1 MERCDFGSIMT
12 IIRRYISEDK
22 GMNQIDFTYLLFDT
36 FMCSDEAIDFDFD
49 NGQVCRWMTGQAKVS
64 PRIVTYFL
72 DKEHQ
77 LELAGNIQRHIIPLM
92 YDSAMAAKE
101 LYELV
106 LQDTSISEPKKQEL
120 ICSYSPADIDTI
132 HIFITRVL
140 CFGMER
146 NFVKRDTRTKKLLA
160 AGNLS
165 PVLTDFVMGNDVPRP
180 CRHFCGRSEEIEVL
194 HSLLE
199 KESKVFLSGIAGI
212 GKSELAK
219 AYALQYKKE
228 YTNIL
233 YLTYSGDLKQDIT
246 DMDFADDLPQD
257 SDEERFRKHNRFLRS
272 LKEDTLMIVDNFN
285 ATSMQDSF
293 LSVIL
298 KYRCQILFTT
308 RSRLDGHSCMLLEE
322 NVALDATDKINIIK
336 DGQSSKE
343 TYYGHIHTLFSLY
356 QLSETQQDVMRC
368 LCLIPLTGIP
378 ARRFAAWL
386 NLPDLNAVNDLIEM
400 GFIQPKTGRTIVLH
414 PMIQEIAVADMQPSV
429 KTCFPL
435 LESLQNI
442 CLLHGN
448 DISYYRLV
456 FQTVENIITKTTKD
470 DISGY
475 LLFLED
481 VFPYMEKYHEENGMQ
496 RILREL
502 SSLLEDTSI
511 GTVSDRALLLDYK
524 ATLERNIGKAVKLEK
539 EAMSLL
545 SPVTPENAHL
555 AANLYGNLGGLYHQQ
570 GNTELAKQAMEQGIS
585 LLEQYQL
592 LYMNDSIVQICNYAA
607 LLTDTGESSRGLSS
621 LRKCARLVK
630 EYNSDQC
637 LDYAIIQEAMGTAY
651 LVQAD
656 IEQATS
662 HLKKAMAIY
671 EIVWESEPEAIDNK
685 YQQIQELYI
694 NAGIQIGQQLLSSTK
709 NV

>member
-199 KESKVFLSGIAGI
+199 KERKVFLSGIAGI

-285 ATSMQDSF
+285 ATSIQDSF
-293 LSVIL
+293 L
-298 KYRCQILFTT
+298 F
-308 RSRLDGHSCMLLEE
+308 GH
-322 NVALDATDKINIIK
+322 
-336 DGQSSKE
+336 
-343 TYYGHIHTLFSLY
+343 
-356 QLSETQQDVMRC
+356 TQ
-368 LCLIPLTGIP
+368 IPLSDIIYYQKP
-378 ARRFAAWL
+378 S
-386 NLPDLNAVNDLIEM
+386 
-400 GFIQPKTGRTIVLH
+400 GRTFLY
-414 PMIQEIAVADMQPSV
+414 AV
-429 KTCFPL
+429 
-435 LESLQNI
+435 
-442 CLLHGN
+442 G
-448 DISYYRLV
+448 
-456 FQTVENIITKTTKD
+456 
-470 DISGY
+470 
-475 LLFLED
+475 
-481 VFPYMEKYHEENGMQ
+481 
-496 RILREL
+496 
-502 SSLLEDTSI
+502 
-511 GTVSDRALLLDYK
+511 
-524 ATLERNIGKAVKLEK
+524 RNF
-539 EAMSLL
+539 
-545 SPVTPENAHL
+545 
-555 AANLYGNLGGLYHQQ
+555 
-570 GNTELAKQAMEQGIS
+570 
-585 LLEQYQL
+585 
-592 LYMNDSIVQICNYAA
+592 
-607 LLTDTGESSRGLSS
+607 R
-621 LRKCARLVK
+621 
-630 EYNSDQC
+630 
-637 LDYAIIQEAMGTAY
+637 
-651 LVQAD
+651 
-656 IEQATS
+656 
-662 HLKKAMAIY
+662 
-671 EIVWESEPEAIDNK
+671 
-685 YQQIQELYI
+685 
-694 NAGIQIGQQLLSSTK
+694 
-709 NV
+709 

>member
-92 YDSAMAAKE
+92 YDSAMTAKE

-160 AGNLS
+160 TGNLS

-233 YLTYSGDLKQDIT
+233 YLTYNGDLKQDIT

-285 ATSMQDSF
+285 ATSMQDSC

-322 NVALDATDKINIIK
+322 ISDKTTLLQLAGKFFSDTEEKFDVIEQII
-336 DGQSSKE
+336 E
-343 TYYGHIHTLFSLY
+343 AVHAHTL
-356 QLSETQQDVMRC
+356 
-368 LCLIPLTGIP
+368 
-378 ARRFAAWL
+378 
-386 NLPDLNAVNDLIEM
+386 AVELASRLLE
-400 GFIQPKTGRTIVLH
+400 TGRTIVLH

-435 LESLQNI
+435 LESLRNI

-456 FQTVENIITKTTKD
+456 FQTVENVISHAIKD
-470 DISGY
+470 DIPGY

-481 VFPYMEKYHEENGMQ
+481 VFPYMEKYHEENGIK
-496 RILREL
+496 RILGEL
-502 SSLLEDTSI
+502 SSLLEDISI

-524 ATLERNIGKAVKLEK
+524 AAIEKNIGKAVKLEK
-539 EAMSLL
+539 EAVSLL
-545 SPVTPENAHL
+545 SPVTHENAHL

-570 GNTELAKQAMEQGIS
+570 GAKQAMEQGIN
-585 LLEQYQL
+585 LLEQYEL

-607 LLTDTGESSRGLSS
+607 LLTDTGEASRALST
-621 LRKCARLVK
+621 LRKCAQLMK

-637 LDYAIIQEAMGTAY
+637 LDYAIIQEAMGTSY

-671 EIVWESEPEAIDNK
+671 ESVWESEPEAIDNK

>member
-92 YDSAMAAKE
+92 YDSAMTAKE

-160 AGNLS
+160 TGNLS

-199 KESKVFLSGIAGI
+199 KESKVFLYGIAGI

-233 YLTYSGDLKQDIT
+233 YLTYNGDLKQDIT

-285 ATSMQDSF
+285 ATSMQDSC

-322 NVALDATDKINIIK
+322 ISDKTTLLQLAGKFFSDTEEKFDVIEQII
-336 DGQSSKE
+336 E
-343 TYYGHIHTLFSLY
+343 AVHAHTL
-356 QLSETQQDVMRC
+356 
-368 LCLIPLTGIP
+368 
-378 ARRFAAWL
+378 
-386 NLPDLNAVNDLIEM
+386 AVELASRLLE
-400 GFIQPKTGRTIVLH
+400 TGRTIVLH

-435 LESLQNI
+435 LESLRNI

-456 FQTVENIITKTTKD
+456 FQTVENVISHAIKD
-470 DISGY
+470 DIPGY

-481 VFPYMEKYHEENGMQ
+481 VFPYMEKYHEENGIK
-496 RILREL
+496 RILGEL
-502 SSLLEDTSI
+502 SSLLEDISI

-524 ATLERNIGKAVKLEK
+524 AAIEKNIGKAVKLEK
-539 EAMSLL
+539 EAVSLL
-545 SPVTPENAHL
+545 SPVTHENAHL

-570 GNTELAKQAMEQGIS
+570 GAKQAMEQGIN
-585 LLEQYQL
+585 LLEQYEL

-607 LLTDTGESSRGLSS
+607 LLTDTGEASRALST
-621 LRKCARLVK
+621 LRKCAQLMK

-637 LDYAIIQEAMGTAY
+637 LDYAIIQEAMGTSY

-671 EIVWESEPEAIDNK
+671 ESVWESEPEAIDNK